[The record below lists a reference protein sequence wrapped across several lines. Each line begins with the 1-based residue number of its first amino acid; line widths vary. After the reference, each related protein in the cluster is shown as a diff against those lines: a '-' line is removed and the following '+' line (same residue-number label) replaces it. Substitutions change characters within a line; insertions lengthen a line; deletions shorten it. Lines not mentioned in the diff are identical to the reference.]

1 MMKRVTDILTNNV
14 GLKILAIIGAFF
26 AWIVVVSVTN
36 PQTSATF
43 TATVTIKNDSIITE
57 HGKVYE
63 ILDDSDTVKFTVSGP
78 RDIIEK
84 LSISDFQVVADM
96 NKINM
101 DLETVPVDVTA
112 LKHANKLTITVKNTN
127 LLVSIEDLKTV
138 QFAVS
143 ADLEGTPQ
151 MGYAVGGIESNP
163 STVSITGPESVIDRI
178 QKVVAN
184 VSIEGWKQTDFQ
196 TVIPVVLDGNGE
208 VISDRI
214 TVEPSSVDVTVQIL
228 ETKEVVI
235 DFEEITDIK
244 AGYSLFSITS
254 NPATVVVMGTREQLS
269 SLSTITIPESELAL
283 DDETGEIQRSISIT
297 QYLPAGVNLVN
308 EDQGTVTVTAVI
320 EKLSTKV
327 VYIPVEKITIL
338 NLNPAYEVVFTEGQL
353 RLSIKG
359 TAELIETITEEDFKL
374 YIDLNGY
381 GEGSFNVTVMRDEIE
396 GIIDAEIAQIS
407 GTIQLKETETEP
419 DAGTDAGDGEE

>member
-1 MMKRVTDILTNNV
+1 
-14 GLKILAIIGAFF
+14 
-26 AWIVVVSVTN
+26 
-36 PQTSATF
+36 
-43 TATVTIKNDSIITE
+43 
-57 HGKVYE
+57 
-63 ILDDSDTVKFTVSGP
+63 
-78 RDIIEK
+78 
-84 LSISDFQVVADM
+84 
-96 NKINM
+96 
-101 DLETVPVDVTA
+101 
-112 LKHANKLTITVKNTN
+112 
-127 LLVSIEDLKTV
+127 
-138 QFAVS
+138 
-143 ADLEGTPQ
+143 
-151 MGYAVGGIESNP
+151 
-163 STVSITGPESVIDRI
+163 
-178 QKVVAN
+178 
-184 VSIEGWKQTDFQ
+184 
-196 TVIPVVLDGNGE
+196 
-208 VISDRI
+208 
-214 TVEPSSVDVTVQIL
+214 
-228 ETKEVVI
+228 
-235 DFEEITDIK
+235 
-244 AGYSLFSITS
+244 
-254 NPATVVVMGTREQLS
+254 MGTREQLS

-407 GTIQLKETETEP
+407 GIIQLKETETEP